1 MNTTRHLGITLVA
14 LFAIVAGLGEI
25 VVGFQGNYL
34 GILSKPLPPSLSTVA
49 IGAFYSL
56 GGLFLLTMKKW
67 GAALGISSLALKSSG
82 EYIWS

>member
-25 VVGFQGNYL
+25 VVGFQVNYL
-34 GILSKPLPPSLSTVA
+34 GVLSKPIPPSLSTVA

-56 GGLFLLTMKKW
+56 GAYFF
-67 GAALGISSLALKSSG
+67 
-82 EYIWS
+82 